1 MLNFLPAPLL
11 GCLTIFLAVLN
22 LFFWSLILFGATF
35 CKLVI
40 PHARW
45 RSRWSRISEF
55 LQSYWIEGNNFVFW
69 LTQKIEW
76 KVYGME
82 QLDPQGSYLLL
93 ANHQNAIDIPGLFK
107 VLNHRI
113 PPIKFFVKQ
122 ELIWVP
128 LIGGA
133 LWALDFPLMK
143 RYSADFLKKHPQFR
157 GKDLETT
164 RKTCKKLKDSPFSVI
179 NFLEGTRFTQEKQ
192 RQQNSPYEHLLPPR
206 FGTAAIVLSSLGEFL
221 TAILDITIVYP
232 GHRSL
237 SLWDM
242 VCGRVSVIVIHVRK
256 LPVPQGKLK
265 PWVQQLWQEK
275 DATIDRILAE
285 YQANPLQN
293 VVP

>member
-1 MLNFLPAPLL
+1 MLHFLPAPLL
-11 GCLTIFLAVLN
+11 GCLTLALGVIN

-35 CKLVI
+35 CKLII

-55 LQSYWIEGNNFVFW
+55 LQSQWIEGNNLVFW

-76 KVYGME
+76 KVHGVE
-82 QLDPQGSYLLL
+82 ELDPKGSYLLL
-93 ANHQNAIDIPGLFK
+93 SNHQNAIDIPGVFK
-107 VLNHRI
+107 VLNHHI

-122 ELIWVP
+122 ELIWLP
-128 LIGGA
+128 LVGGA

-143 RYSADFLKKHPQFR
+143 RSG

-164 RKTCKKLKDSPFSVI
+164 RRTCRKLKNSPFSVI
-179 NFLEGTRFTQEKQ
+179 NFLEGTRFTAEKH
-192 RQQNSPYEHLLPPR
+192 RQQNSPYVHLLPPH

-232 GHRSL
+232 EHRSF

-242 VCGRVSVIVIHVRK
+242 VCGRVSIVVIHVRK

-275 DATIDRILAE
+275 DATIERILAE
-285 YQANPLQN
+285 HTAKTQGALPSG
-293 VVP
+293 VSA